1 MTQSTATQSSAQQ
14 HDDFHLKIKQIKK
27 KDYPQLKTLMDK
39 VYHDIGGAWSKN
51 TINTLIDQFPEGQ
64 IALFDHGQLIGMV
77 LSVRVNYTR
86 FSNPHTYEDLIGQSE
101 LIIND
106 PEGDAIYGLDALIDP
121 EYRGYRLG
129 RRLYDA
135 RKELCRQLNLKAI
148 LTGGRIPHY
157 HQHKDLTPG
166 EYIDAVKSQEIYD
179 PILSFQLANGFIVKR
194 ILNRYL
200 PEDKHSKGFATLLEW
215 SNIYYEP
222 EEYQPDTRKSVV
234 RIGGIQWQMR
244 EVDSPEDL
252 LQQVEFFVDVMA
264 DYNADFA
271 CLPEFFNAPLMGL
284 CESTDQNIAI
294 RFLADYTEWFKNE
307 ISHLAVSYN
316 VNVITGSMP
325 IFDEDE
331 RLYNVSY
338 LCRRDG
344 TIEEQRKIHITPH
357 ERSAWVIEG
366 GNKVQVFDT
375 DAGRIGILICYDVEF
390 PELARLLALDDM
402 DILFV
407 PFWTDTKNGYLR
419 VRHCA
424 QARAIENEC
433 YVMIC
438 GSVGNLPQVESL
450 DIQYAQSSIFSPSD
464 FAFPHDA
471 IMAETTANTE
481 MIFFSDVDLD
491 KLKHVRNEGSVHNLK
506 DRREDLFTLKWKK
519 KSNLPAGKVLEVES
533 PKAGQKKSQKRKQSK
548 SRSKQS

>member
-1 MTQSTATQSSAQQ
+1 MTQKTE
-14 HDDFHLKIKQIKK
+14 DFHLKIAEIKK
-27 KDYPQLKTLMDK
+27 KDYPQLKTLMDR
-39 VYHDIGGAWSKN
+39 VYANLGGAWSKN
-51 TINTLIDQFPEGQ
+51 TIHTLIDSFPEGQ
-64 IALFDHGQLIGMV
+64 IALFDHDKLIGMV
-77 LSVRVNYTR
+77 LTMRVNYQK
-86 FSNPHTYEDLIGQSE
+86 FSNPHTYDDLLGQRE
-101 LIIND
+101 IIKDD
-106 PEGDAIYGLDALIDP
+106 PKGDALYGIDALIDP
-121 EYRGYRLG
+121 DYRGYRLG

-135 RKELCRQLNLKAI
+135 RKELCRQMNFRAI
-148 LTGGRIPHY
+148 LAGGRIPKY
-157 HQHKDLTPG
+157 HNHQDLTPG
-166 EYIDAVKSQEIYD
+166 EYIDAVENREIYD
-179 PILSFQLANGFIVKR
+179 PTLSFQLSNGFIVKR
-194 ILNRYL
+194 ILTGYL
-200 PEDKHSKGFATLLEW
+200 PDDKQSKGFATLLEW
-215 SNIYYEP
+215 ANIYYEP
-222 EEYQPDTRKSVV
+222 QEYKPNTRKTDV

-244 EVDSPEDL
+244 EVESPEEV
-252 LQQVEFFVDVMA
+252 LQQVEFFVDIMA

-307 ISHLAVSYN
+307 ISNLAVSYN

-325 IFDEDE
+325 LFDENE
-331 RLYNVSY
+331 EVLYNVSY

-344 TIEEQRKIHITPH
+344 TVEEQRKIHITPH

-390 PELARLLALDDM
+390 PELARLLALEDM

-450 DIQYAQSSIFSPSD
+450 DIQYAQSSVFSPSD

-481 MIFFSDVDLD
+481 MVFFSDLDLD
-491 KLKHVRNEGSVHNLK
+491 KLIHVRNEGSVNNLK

-519 KSNLPAGKVLEVES
+519 KA
-533 PKAGQKKSQKRKQSK
+533 KQSVEDSSSEELK
-548 SRSKQS
+548 ENSRSVRDGDPMHNRATKPF

>member
-1 MTQSTATQSSAQQ
+1 MTQKTE
-14 HDDFHLKIKQIKK
+14 DFHLKIAEIKK
-27 KDYPQLKTLMDK
+27 KDYPQLKTLMDR
-39 VYHDIGGAWSKN
+39 VYVSLGGALSKT
-51 TINTLIDQFPEGQ
+51 TINTLIDSFPEGQ
-64 IALFDHGQLIGMV
+64 IALFDHDKLIGMV
-77 LSVRVNYTR
+77 LTMRVNYQR
-86 FSNPHTYEDLIGQSE
+86 FSNPHTYDDLLGQRE
-101 LIIND
+101 IIKDD
-106 PEGDAIYGLDALIDP
+106 PEGDALYGIDALIDP
-121 EYRGYRLG
+121 DYRGYRLG

-135 RKELCRQLNLKAI
+135 RKELCRQMNFRAI
-148 LTGGRIPHY
+148 LAGGRIPKY
-157 HQHKDLTPG
+157 HNYQDMTPG
-166 EYIDAVKSQEIYD
+166 EYIDAVENREIYD
-179 PILSFQLANGFIVKR
+179 PTLSFQLSNGFIVKR
-194 ILNRYL
+194 ILTGYL
-200 PEDKHSKGFATLLEW
+200 PDDKQSKGFATLLEW
-215 SNIYYEP
+215 ANIYYEP
-222 EEYQPDTRKSVV
+222 QDYKPNARKTDV

-244 EVDSPEDL
+244 EVESPEEL
-252 LQQVEFFVDVMA
+252 LQQVEFFVDIMA

-307 ISHLAVSYN
+307 ISNLAVSYN

-325 IFDEDE
+325 LFDKEAE
-331 RLYNVSY
+331 VLYNVSY

-344 TIEEQRKIHITPH
+344 TVEEQRKIHITPH

-375 DAGRIGILICYDVEF
+375 DAGRIGILVCYDVEF
-390 PELARLLALDDM
+390 PELARLLALEDM

-450 DIQYAQSSIFSPSD
+450 DIQYAQSSVFSPSD

-471 IMAETTANTE
+471 IMAETTPNTE
-481 MIFFSDVDLD
+481 MVFFSDLDLD
-491 KLKHVRNEGSVHNLK
+491 KLIHVRNEGSVNNLK
-506 DRREDLFTLKWKK
+506 DRRDDIFTLKWKK
-519 KSNLPAGKVLEVES
+519 KA
-533 PKAGQKKSQKRKQSK
+533 KQSVEN
-548 SRSKQS
+548 SSPEELKQNSHSVREGVPLHDRATKPS

>member
-1 MTQSTATQSSAQQ
+1 MTKKTE
-14 HDDFHLKIKQIKK
+14 DFHLKIAEIKK
-27 KDYPQLKTLMDK
+27 KDYPQLKTLMDR
-39 VYHDIGGAWSKN
+39 VYVSLGGAWSKT
-51 TINTLIDQFPEGQ
+51 TINTLIDSFPEGQ
-64 IALFDHGQLIGMV
+64 IALFDHDKLIGMV
-77 LSVRVNYTR
+77 LTMRVNYQR
-86 FSNPHTYEDLIGQSE
+86 FSNPHTYDDLLGQRE
-101 LIIND
+101 IIKDD
-106 PEGDAIYGLDALIDP
+106 PEGDALYGIDALIDP
-121 EYRGYRLG
+121 DYRGYRLG

-135 RKELCRQLNLKAI
+135 RKELCRQMNFRAI
-148 LTGGRIPHY
+148 LAGGRIPKY
-157 HQHKDLTPG
+157 HNYQDMTPG
-166 EYIDAVKSQEIYD
+166 EYIDAVENREIYD
-179 PILSFQLANGFIVKR
+179 PTLSFQLSNGFIVKR
-194 ILNRYL
+194 ILTGYL
-200 PEDKHSKGFATLLEW
+200 PDDKQSKGFATLLEW
-215 SNIYYEP
+215 ANIYYEP
-222 EEYQPDTRKSVV
+222 QDYKPNARKTDV

-244 EVDSPEDL
+244 EVESPEEL
-252 LQQVEFFVDVMA
+252 LQQVEFFVDIMA

-307 ISHLAVSYN
+307 ISNLAVSYN

-325 IFDEDE
+325 LFDKEAE
-331 RLYNVSY
+331 VLYNVSY

-344 TIEEQRKIHITPH
+344 TVEEQRKIHITPH

-375 DAGRIGILICYDVEF
+375 DAGRIGILVCYDVEF
-390 PELARLLALDDM
+390 PELARLLALEDM

-450 DIQYAQSSIFSPSD
+450 DIQYAQSSVFSPSD

-471 IMAETTANTE
+471 IMAETTSNTE
-481 MIFFSDVDLD
+481 MVFFSDLDLD
-491 KLKHVRNEGSVHNLK
+491 KLIHVRNEGSVNNLK
-506 DRREDLFTLKWKK
+506 DRRDDIFTLKWKK
-519 KSNLPAGKVLEVES
+519 KA
-533 PKAGQKKSQKRKQSK
+533 KQSVEN
-548 SRSKQS
+548 SSPQELKQNSHSVRDGVPLHDRATKPS